1 MANSARK
8 RSNETNPPCV
18 TPHKI
23 SRKIARGK
31 NSNNNSSNS
40 PSTSSVGFHRI
51 NQDTNSNQKYE
62 FKDGFITKIFL
73 QNFMTHAKFELEP
86 NAKVNLITGENGA
99 GKSSI
104 LQAIVVGLGK
114 TILKH
119 DANWYEY
126 SNTNMIVLEWYYL
139 SIW

>member
-18 TPHKI
+18 TPHKV

-31 NSNNNSSNS
+31 NSTDNNNSSNS

-51 NQDTNSNQKYE
+51 NPDTNSNQNYE

-114 TILKH
+114 TFLKH
-119 DANWYEY
+119 DAN
-126 SNTNMIVLEWYYL
+126 
-139 SIW
+139 